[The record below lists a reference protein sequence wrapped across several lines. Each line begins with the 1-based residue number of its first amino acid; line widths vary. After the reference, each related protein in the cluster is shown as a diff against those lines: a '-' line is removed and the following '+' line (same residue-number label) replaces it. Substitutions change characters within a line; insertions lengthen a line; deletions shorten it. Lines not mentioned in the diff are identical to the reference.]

1 MRDVL
6 VWQLPQWIVSGVVMG
21 CVYALVAVGL
31 VIVHNVTRIL
41 NVAQGAFVMLGAM
54 LTIQFAKWLPLA
66 PAVVA
71 AVVVTVVIGAVT
83 YGILIYPRFE
93 AGLLTLIM
101 LTFGADVIF
110 RTVALI
116 LWGPDPLALR
126 EFTPG
131 KPLIIGTAVVT
142 RQALWVIGV
151 TALLVMLLQL
161 FFKRSLLG
169 TALRACASNATA
181 ARLVGIRPQLMGLV
195 SWMLAAALGAFAGA
209 VIAPVTFATYF
220 MGLELTIR
228 GVVPAV
234 LAGLASPV
242 GAVVGGVVFG
252 IIEAVAAGVYSG
264 LRDVVAFVCLVA
276 ILVVRELRTGVLT
289 THLRARVR
297 AWRMSELARGQQ

>member
-6 VWQLPQWIVSGVVMG
+6 VWQLPQWVVSGVVMG
-21 CVYALVAVGL
+21 CIYALVAVGL

-66 PAVVA
+66 VAVVA
-71 AVVVTVVIGAVT
+71 AVVATVAVAAVS
-83 YGILIYPRFE
+83 YGILIYPRYE

-110 RTVALI
+110 RTIALI
-116 LWGPDPLALR
+116 VWGPDPLRLR

-131 KPLIIGTAVVT
+131 KPLLLGTAVIT

-151 TALLVMLLQL
+151 TALVVLLLQI
-161 FFKRSLLG
+161 FFKRSLIG
-169 TALRACASNATA
+169 TALRACASNPAA

-195 SWMLAAALGAFAGA
+195 SWILAAGLGALAGA

-242 GAVVGGVVFG
+242 GAIVGGISFG
-252 IIEAVAAGVYSG
+252 VIEAVAAGLYSG

-276 ILVVRELRTGVLT
+276 ILLVREMQTGMVSNYLRSRIRRWKVALG
-289 THLRARVR
+289 
-297 AWRMSELARGQQ
+297 ARG